1 MDLGPDH
8 VCFYVGGSLSVSPKG
23 SRLGRTFGYL
33 VESLYPLSLSV
44 IPPNLSQDS
53 QSSILCLAI
62 GHCICFGQMLGEAY
76 QKTIMLCS
84 YLQASRSIVH
94 SIPWAI
100 VLPESLEACC
110 HPDHPEVWSNQV
122 LLALPVSLEASWHL
136 GQATLPGSPE
146 TYFHQVLLG
155 LPTQEITR
163 WLKASVKAQLT
174 KARAVWHHQKPATLL
189 QLAMDTLTQKKKYK

>member
-110 HPDHPEVWSNQV
+110 HPD
-122 LLALPVSLEASWHL
+122 
-136 GQATLPGSPE
+136 QATLPGSPE

-174 KARAVWHHQKPATLL
+174 KARAV
-189 QLAMDTLTQKKKYK
+189 